1 MPAENE
7 KIFVRRIKRG
17 YLATYNGVKGKAR
30 TMFEAIEKAQRNYI
44 EQDEANEINYSKLK
58 SKPKALLD
66 RMIVALIKFE
76 LDVKEQKE
84 GAE

>member
-1 MPAENE
+1 MPIVENE

-44 EQDEANEINYSKLK
+44 EQDEANEINSANDYLEDW
-58 SKPKALLD
+58 D
-66 RMIVALIKFE
+66 RNIYERKTDYDTARSV
-76 LDVKEQKE
+76 D
-84 GAE
+84 